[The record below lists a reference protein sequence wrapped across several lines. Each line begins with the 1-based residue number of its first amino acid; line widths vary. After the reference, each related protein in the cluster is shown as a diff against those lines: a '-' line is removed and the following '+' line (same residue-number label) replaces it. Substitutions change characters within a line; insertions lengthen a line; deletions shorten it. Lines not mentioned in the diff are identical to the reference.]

1 MGADADGIL
10 DTVKKMLGVDLVDD
24 SFDMELIIF
33 INDVF
38 SKLNQLGVGPTT
50 TYVIDDRLDKWT
62 DFLLDR
68 ADLNMVRTYMYL
80 QVRITFDPPTN
91 PSLLENMMKRIQEY
105 EWRLNVQAEQ
115 APRNVQAKLPNE
127 PELEL
132 ELEPIP

>member
-1 MGADADGIL
+1 MGADADSIL

-38 SKLNQLGVGPTT
+38 SKLNQLAVGPTT

-68 ADLNMVRTYMYL
+68 ADLNMVKTYMYL

-115 APRNVQAKLPNE
+115 ALKAVQAKLPI
-127 PELEL
+127 EL
-132 ELEPIP
+132 ELEPPP

>member
-1 MGADADGIL
+1 MGADADSVL
-10 DTVKKMLGVDLVDD
+10 DSVKKMLGVDLVDD

-38 SKLNQLGVGPTT
+38 SKLNQLAVGPTT

-91 PSLLENMMKRIQEY
+91 PSLLENVMKRIQEY

-115 APRNVQAKLPNE
+115 ALRNVQAKLSIE
-127 PELEL
+127 P

>member
-1 MGADADGIL
+1 MGADADSIL

-68 ADLNMVRTYMYL
+68 ADLNMVKTYMYL

-115 APRNVQAKLPNE
+115 ALKAVQAKIPI
-127 PELEL
+127 
-132 ELEPIP
+132 ELEPEPIP

>member
-1 MGADADGIL
+1 MGADADADSIL
-10 DTVKKMLGVDLVDD
+10 DSVKKMLGVDLVDD

-38 SKLNQLGVGPTT
+38 SKLNQLAVGPTT
-50 TYVIDDRLDKWT
+50 TYAIDDRLDKWT

-68 ADLNMVRTYMYL
+68 TDLNMVKTYMYL

-105 EWRLNVQAEQ
+105 EWRLNVQA
-115 APRNVQAKLPNE
+115 KLPIE
-127 PELEL
+127 P

>member
-1 MGADADGIL
+1 MGADADSIL

-38 SKLNQLGVGPTT
+38 SKLNQLAVGPTT

-68 ADLNMVRTYMYL
+68 ADLNMVKTYMYL

-115 APRNVQAKLPNE
+115 ALKAVQAKIPIE
-127 PELEL
+127 P

>member
-1 MGADADGIL
+1 MGADADSVL
-10 DTVKKMLGVDLVDD
+10 DSVKKMLGVDLVDD

-38 SKLNQLGVGPTT
+38 SKLNQLAVGPTT

-105 EWRLNVQAEQ
+105 EWRLNVQARQ
-115 APRNVQAKLPNE
+115 PKLPI
-127 PELEL
+127 
-132 ELEPIP
+132 ELEPEPIT

>member
-1 MGADADGIL
+1 MGADADSIL

-105 EWRLNVQAEQ
+105 EWRLNVQARQ
-115 APRNVQAKLPNE
+115 PKLPI
-127 PELEL
+127 
-132 ELEPIP
+132 ELEPEPIP

>member
-1 MGADADGIL
+1 MGADADSVL
-10 DTVKKMLGVDLVDD
+10 DSVKKMLGVDLVDD

-38 SKLNQLGVGPTT
+38 SKLNQLAVGPTT

-68 ADLNMVRTYMYL
+68 ADLNMVKTYMYL
-80 QVRITFDPPTN
+80 QVRIAFDPPTN

-115 APRNVQAKLPNE
+115 ALRNVQAKLPIE
-127 PELEL
+127 P

>member
-1 MGADADGIL
+1 MGADADSIL

-38 SKLNQLGVGPTT
+38 SKLNQLAVGPTT

-105 EWRLNVQAEQ
+105 EWRLNVQARQ
-115 APRNVQAKLPNE
+115 PKLPI
-127 PELEL
+127 
-132 ELEPIP
+132 ELEPEPIP

>member
-1 MGADADGIL
+1 MGADADSIL

-38 SKLNQLGVGPTT
+38 SKLNQLAVGPTT

-68 ADLNMVRTYMYL
+68 ADLNMVKTYMYL

-115 APRNVQAKLPNE
+115 ALKAVQAKIPI
-127 PELEL
+127 
-132 ELEPIP
+132 ELEPEPIP

>member
-1 MGADADGIL
+1 MGADADSIL
-10 DTVKKMLGVDLVDD
+10 DSVKKMLGVDLVDD

-38 SKLNQLGVGPTT
+38 SKLNQLAVGPTT

-68 ADLNMVRTYMYL
+68 ADLNMVKTYMYL

-115 APRNVQAKLPNE
+115 ALRNVQAKLPI
-127 PELEL
+127 
-132 ELEPIP
+132 ELEPEPIP

>member
-1 MGADADGIL
+1 MGADADSIL
-10 DTVKKMLGVDLVDD
+10 DTVKKTLGVDLVDD

-105 EWRLNVQAEQ
+105 EWRLNVQARQ
-115 APRNVQAKLPNE
+115 PKLPI
-127 PELEL
+127 
-132 ELEPIP
+132 ELEPEPIP

>member
-1 MGADADGIL
+1 MGADADSIL

-38 SKLNQLGVGPTT
+38 SKLNQLAVGPTT

-115 APRNVQAKLPNE
+115 ALKAVQAKIPI
-127 PELEL
+127 
-132 ELEPIP
+132 ELEPEPIP

>member
-105 EWRLNVQAEQ
+105 EWRLHVQARQ
-115 APRNVQAKLPNE
+115 PKLPI
-127 PELEL
+127 
-132 ELEPIP
+132 ELEPEPIP

>member
-1 MGADADGIL
+1 MGADADSIL

-38 SKLNQLGVGPTT
+38 SKLNQLAVGPTT

-68 ADLNMVRTYMYL
+68 ADLNMVKTYMYL

-115 APRNVQAKLPNE
+115 ALKAVQAKTPI
-127 PELEL
+127 
-132 ELEPIP
+132 ELEPEPIP

>member
-105 EWRLNVQAEQ
+105 EWRLNVQARQ
-115 APRNVQAKLPNE
+115 PKLPI
-127 PELEL
+127 
-132 ELEPIP
+132 ELEPEPIP